1 MKYHDYDD
9 LDVSNV
15 ISFSKDNCDA
25 GRALSTLLDAL
36 VDANFQE
43 ADDMP
48 DADEEYERVNA
59 AKLFLFQLATRLT
72 NGYRDKIEGRL

>member
-9 LDVSNV
+9 LDVSNA

-25 GRALSTLLDAL
+25 ARSLSKLLDAL

-43 ADDMP
+43 AEDGSDS
-48 DADEEYERVNA
+48 DEEYERVSA
-59 AKLFLFQLATRLT
+59 AKLFFFKLATKLT
-72 NGYRDKIEGRL
+72 NGYREKQ

>member
-15 ISFSKDNCDA
+15 IAFSKDNCDA
-25 GRALSTLLDAL
+25 GRALSMLLDAL

-43 ADDMP
+43 ADDMS
-48 DADEEYERVNA
+48 DCDEEHERASA
-59 AKLFLFQLATRLT
+59 AKLFLFQLATKLT
-72 NGYRDKIEGRL
+72 NGYRDKHE

>member
-15 ISFSKDNCDA
+15 IAFSKDNCDA

-43 ADDMP
+43 ADDML
-48 DADEEYERVNA
+48 DSDEEHERASA

-72 NGYRDKIEGRL
+72 NGYRDKLNE

>member
-25 GRALSTLLDAL
+25 GRSLSKLLDAL

-43 ADDMP
+43 ADDGL
-48 DADEEYERVNA
+48 DADEEYKRVSA

-72 NGYRDKIEGRL
+72 NGYRNKIENEY

>member
-25 GRALSTLLDAL
+25 ARSLSKLLDAL

-43 ADDMP
+43 ADDGL
-48 DADEEYERVNA
+48 DADEEYQRVNA
-59 AKLFLFQLATRLT
+59 AKIFLFQLATRLT
-72 NGYRDKIEGRL
+72 NGYRDKIEGSH

>member
-1 MKYHDYDD
+1 MKYHDYDE

-15 ISFSKDNCDA
+15 ITFSQDNCDA
-25 GRALSTLLDAL
+25 GRALSMLLDAL

-48 DADEEYERVNA
+48 DTDEEYERVNS
-59 AKLFLFQLATRLT
+59 AKIFLFQIATKLT
-72 NGYRDKIEGRL
+72 NGYREKQDVR

>member
-15 ISFSKDNCDA
+15 IFFSKDNCDA
-25 GRALSTLLDAL
+25 ARALSMVLDAL
-36 VDANFQE
+36 VDANLQN

-48 DADEEYERVNA
+48 DADEEHERTCDA
-59 AKLFLFQLATRLT
+59 TLFLWKLANHLT
-72 NGYRDKIEGRL
+72 NGWRDKLEP

>member
-15 ISFSKDNCDA
+15 IAFSKDNCDA
-25 GRALSTLLDAL
+25 ARALSMLLDAL

-43 ADDMP
+43 ADDML

-59 AKLFLFQLATRLT
+59 AEIFLFQLATKLT
-72 NGYRDKIEGRL
+72 NGYRDKKESI

>member
-15 ISFSKDNCDA
+15 IAFSKDNCDA
-25 GRALSTLLDAL
+25 GRALSMLLDAL

-43 ADDMP
+43 ADDMS
-48 DADEEYERVNA
+48 DSDEEHERA
-59 AKLFLFQLATRLT
+59 SSAKLFLFQLATKLT
-72 NGYRDKIEGRL
+72 NGYRDKL